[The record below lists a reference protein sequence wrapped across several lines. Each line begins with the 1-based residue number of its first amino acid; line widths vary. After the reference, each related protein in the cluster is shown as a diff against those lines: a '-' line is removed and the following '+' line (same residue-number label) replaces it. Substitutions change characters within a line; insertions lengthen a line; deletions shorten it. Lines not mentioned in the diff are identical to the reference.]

1 MRNTKT
7 RIVEQPLEELLFQDT
22 ELLETIDPNYD
33 REVRVA
39 SYEWAKN
46 QGIAPHVAAIL
57 FGI

>member
-7 RIVEQPLEELLFQDT
+7 RIVEQQLEELLFQDS

-46 QGIAPHVAAIL
+46 QGVEPHVAAIL
-57 FGI
+57 FGV